1 MIITATVHDE
11 HGANDQ
17 RTKTISVTKVTT
29 TWLDTM
35 ISVPAHGSQ
44 AYYGTMKRGY
54 TVSGSFSVA
63 DGYDI
68 NFYVLDSTNYYLWVN
83 NQSFTPIVSDSR
95 SAGTSYSAVIPG
107 TRRYYVLM
115 DNTYSILTPKIVT
128 VLTKLTSP

>member
-1 MIITATVHDE
+1 VIITATVRDE

-17 RTKTISVTKVTT
+17 RTKTINVTKVTT

-35 ISVPAHGSQ
+35 ISIPARGSM

-68 NFYVLDSTNYYLWVN
+68 NFYVLDSANYFLWAD
-83 NQSFTPIVSDSR
+83 NQSFTPIVSKPR
-95 SAGTSYSAVIPG
+95 STGTSYSAVIPG

-115 DNTYSILTPKIVT
+115 DNTYSRRR
-128 VLTKLTSP
+128 